1 MDLLYAALKIYIRLA
16 LLLFCRKLTVNRPEL
31 LRHNG
36 PLLLAA
42 NHPNSFLDAI
52 ILDTLFSKPVWSL
65 ARGDVFVNPFIR
77 RLLHAIR
84 ILPVYRV
91 SEGVENLS
99 TNYET
104 FDACLEI
111 FRKKGVVLIFSE
123 GKCINEWH
131 LRPLRKGTARL
142 ACSSWEQQIPLQVLP
157 VGINYSSF
165 IRFGKNIWINLG
177 TPFGQDDLEK
187 QATEGLR
194 LQTFNLQL
202 RQQLEQLVW
211 EIDKN
216 DRQQQQ
222 ALLTIPLSPALRAV
236 LALPAIIGL
245 ITHLPL
251 YWPIRYFTRKKAAHN
266 DHYDS
271 ILLALLLVL
280 YPFYLMLLTAIG
292 YAVTGSG
299 WLLLLLI
306 LLPLCAKATMRMNAQ
321 V

>member
-1 MDLLYAALKIYIRLA
+1 LLYAALKVYIRLA

-65 ARGDVFVNPFIR
+65 ARGDVFVSPFIR

-104 FDACLEI
+104 FDACLDI
-111 FRKKGVVLIFSE
+111 FRKKGLVLIFSE

-142 ACSSWEQQIPLQVLP
+142 ACSSWEQQIPVQVLP

-165 IRFGKNIWINLG
+165 IRFGKNIWINFG
-177 TPFGQDDLEK
+177 TPFGQDDLGK
-187 QATEGLR
+187 HGTDGLR
-194 LQTFNLQL
+194 LQAFNQQL
-202 RQQLEQLVW
+202 RQQLGQLVW
-211 EIDKN
+211 EIDKK
-216 DRQQQQ
+216 DRVRQQE
-222 ALLTIPLSPALRAV
+222 LLTIAVSPVLRAALAIPAL
-236 LALPAIIGL
+236 IGL

-251 YWPIRYFTRKKAAHN
+251 YWPVRYFTRRKAAHN

-271 ILLALLLVL
+271 ILLALLLAL
-280 YPFYLMLLTAIG
+280 YPFYLILMV
-292 YAVTGSG
+292 VTGYLITGSI
-299 WLLLLLI
+299 WVLVLLI
-306 LLPLCAKATMRMNAQ
+306 LLPLCAKAAATTNKQ
-321 V
+321 I

>member
-1 MDLLYAALKIYIRLA
+1 MLYAALKVYIRLA

-65 ARGDVFVNPFIR
+65 ARGDVFVSPFIR

-104 FDACLEI
+104 FDACLDI
-111 FRKKGVVLIFSE
+111 FRKKGLVLIFSE

-142 ACSSWEQQIPLQVLP
+142 ACSSWEQQIPVQVLP

-165 IRFGKNIWINLG
+165 IRFGKNIWINFG
-177 TPFGQDDLEK
+177 TPFGQDDLGK
-187 QATEGLR
+187 HGTDGLR
-194 LQTFNLQL
+194 LQAFNQQL
-202 RQQLEQLVW
+202 RQQLGQLVW
-211 EIDKN
+211 EIDKK
-216 DRQQQQ
+216 DRVRQQE
-222 ALLTIPLSPALRAV
+222 LLTIAVSPVLRAALAIPAL
-236 LALPAIIGL
+236 IGL

-251 YWPIRYFTRKKAAHN
+251 YWPVRYFTRRKAAHN

-271 ILLALLLVL
+271 ILLALLLAL
-280 YPFYLMLLTAIG
+280 YPFYLILMV
-292 YAVTGSG
+292 VTGYLITGSI
-299 WLLLLLI
+299 WVLVLLI
-306 LLPLCAKATMRMNAQ
+306 LLPLCAKAAATTNKQ
-321 V
+321 I